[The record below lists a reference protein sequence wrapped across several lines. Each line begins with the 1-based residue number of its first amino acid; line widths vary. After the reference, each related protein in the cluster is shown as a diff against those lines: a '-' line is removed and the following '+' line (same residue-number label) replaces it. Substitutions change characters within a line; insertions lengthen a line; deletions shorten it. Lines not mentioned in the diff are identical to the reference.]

1 MKMQKK
7 CTICKLMK
15 DLKEYSKD
23 VRSSDKRVARCKKC
37 FAEYMRNKR
46 NKTEEII
53 AFSYYE

>member
-1 MKMQKK
+1 MQKK

-23 VRSSDKRVARCKKC
+23 LRSSDKRVARCKKC